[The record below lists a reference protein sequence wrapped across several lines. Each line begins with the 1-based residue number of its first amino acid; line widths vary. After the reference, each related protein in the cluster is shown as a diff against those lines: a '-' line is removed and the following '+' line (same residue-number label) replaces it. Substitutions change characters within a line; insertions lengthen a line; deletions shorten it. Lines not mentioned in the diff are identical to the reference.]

1 MAETQN
7 SENKRKDRHKIE
19 ERWHLFPVQTD
30 SPLAVVVPGGEVLY
44 APHLYLYH
52 VLHYKGGRATGGK
65 LARTIGPRLNHQ
77 RSAKN
82 GSHQICIEILPELC
96 ELGEGGEELP
106 GRGLQHLHIEE
117 GRLLDVVAP
126 GGPQEVAVAEC
137 PGGQGAV
144 VDGGVVVAQLPPHRL
159 QLGGVERETKGGLS
173 VPVACSQGGAYDMCS
188 AEF

>member
-1 MAETQN
+1 MLCNLKRGET
-7 SENKRKDRHKIE
+7 
-19 ERWHLFPVQTD
+19 
-30 SPLAVVVPGGEVLY
+30 Y
-44 APHLYLYH
+44 
-52 VLHYKGGRATGGK
+52 
-65 LARTIGPRLNHQ
+65 HQ
-77 RSAKN
+77 RSTEN

-117 GRLLDVVAP
+117 GRLLDVVAA

-159 QLGGVERETKGGLS
+159 QLGGIERETEGGLS
-173 VPVACSQGGAYDMCS
+173 VPVACSQGDAY
-188 AEF
+188 EFSRVLTKMWSYLPSGSQ